1 MLFVL
6 LDLSPPTLLRCMSLS
21 LISLLIFARVNVVYS
36 AEAIVQRC
44 LFSLRIYSRCRWLH
58 DVSAM
63 GDSLVRREK

>member
-36 AEAIVQRC
+36 AEAIV
-44 LFSLRIYSRCRWLH
+44 
-58 DVSAM
+58 
-63 GDSLVRREK
+63 